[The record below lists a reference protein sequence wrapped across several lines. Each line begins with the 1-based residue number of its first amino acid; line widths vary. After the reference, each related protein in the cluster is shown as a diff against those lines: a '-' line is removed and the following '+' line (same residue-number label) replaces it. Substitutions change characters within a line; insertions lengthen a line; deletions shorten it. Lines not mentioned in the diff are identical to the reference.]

1 MADEIRRKRV
11 GDEIRRVLANVCQ
24 NGSIRNLPLLTNCT
38 EVEMNR
44 DLTYARCMMSIPGTP
59 AVKAATLERLNKLK
73 GYLRHEI
80 VSRIKLRQAPDLRF
94 YLDDSLERGMLIDE
108 KIRAIA
114 AERAS
119 REAAA
124 TGSSDADEAAQE
136 AATEDLEQ

>member
-124 TGSSDADEAAQE
+124 AGTDEPVQEVAESDF
-136 AATEDLEQ
+136 EQ